1 MLSALNQ
8 IYSHILQVECLF
20 HLSKNV
26 FRCQPDIE
34 LQQTYFMDLL
44 FRGNICL
51 IPVLSFVPVQNIIL
65 AFNELCNNC
74 GIDELP
80 VVDYFETNYIGE
92 LRKGDP
98 CCHYSFTSCGICI
111 IES

>member
-51 IPVLSFVPVQNIIL
+51 IPVLSFVPVQNIL

-80 VVDYFETNYIGE
+80 VVILKLIILG
-92 LRKGDP
+92 
-98 CCHYSFTSCGICI
+98 SCERVTLVAI
-111 IES
+111 IPSRVVEYA